1 MSETLSKDIV
11 NISINLKEIEIIKHS
26 FGYDYRN
33 YSFRND
39 FVTSPTSCDGV
50 ICEGLVEKGLMVRH
64 NYKQLPGESV
74 LYTCTDDCKKLI
86 MRIGGYKA

>member
-1 MSETLSKDIV
+1 MNYDE
-11 NISINLKEIEIIKHS
+11 ISLTLKEIEIIKHS
-26 FGYDYRN
+26 LGYDYKN

-39 FVTSPTSCDGV
+39 FVTPPTSSDGV
-50 ICEGLVEKGLMVRH
+50 ICEGLVDKGLMIRH

-86 MRIGGYKA
+86 MRICGYMG